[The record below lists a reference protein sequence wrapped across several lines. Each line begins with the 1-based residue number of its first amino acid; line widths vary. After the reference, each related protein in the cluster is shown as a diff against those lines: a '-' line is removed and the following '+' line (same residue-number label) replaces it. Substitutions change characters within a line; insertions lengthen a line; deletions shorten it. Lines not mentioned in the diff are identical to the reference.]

1 MLNFEQSNLN
11 QNQNQDQNGR
21 PLEIE
26 DKVNLTLLINKQKW
40 RDILQNQEQKNILDD
55 MDFLSFVR
63 KYEKQLL
70 NTGLEFLKTASR
82 KLVHKTCA
90 FIGNKTADVVTNSY
104 DGKIMKVE
112 PVEEVIIPAVK
123 GEEIL
128 NKLRQVL

>member
-1 MLNFEQSNLN
+1 
-11 QNQNQDQNGR
+11 
-21 PLEIE
+21 
-26 DKVNLTLLINKQKW
+26 
-40 RDILQNQEQKNILDD
+40 
-55 MDFLSFVR
+55 MDFLSFAR

>member
-1 MLNFEQSNLN
+1 
-11 QNQNQDQNGR
+11 
-21 PLEIE
+21 
-26 DKVNLTLLINKQKW
+26 
-40 RDILQNQEQKNILDD
+40 
-55 MDFLSFVR
+55 MDFLSFAR

-82 KLVHKTCA
+82 KLVHQTCA

-112 PVEEVIIPAVK
+112 PVEEIIIPAVK